1 MLGGSACY
9 RTTSF
14 AGCLRHLAWSLDG
27 EKDPIAS
34 AAFCFA
40 APLLDLRLSPRSS
53 RSLRSGCV
61 PYVMHGRANPRDLD
75 ADFPVAS
82 RSVPPDVSARP
93 PLLGFPK
100 TPLHRSE
107 SGSPQPRRAVS
118 SASFGERS
126 PPLPRAVL
134 VVSHHLDGFILLD
147 RAGLFHPAPDP
158 GVHLVSPGR
167 ETWIPAVR
175 SCPSKPSLRR
185 QRRVRRESVLVGQRH
200 GPAIA
205 GASFTA
211 CLALS
216 PFLPGT
222 WEDGFPSLLTWFPRS
237 TSGAGAPGPCSI
249 VGPVAPP
256 TVASRRC
263 PVLPWA

>member
-1 MLGGSACY
+1 
-9 RTTSF
+9 
-14 AGCLRHLAWSLDG
+14 
-27 EKDPIAS
+27 
-34 AAFCFA
+34 
-40 APLLDLRLSPRSS
+40 
-53 RSLRSGCV
+53 
-61 PYVMHGRANPRDLD
+61 
-75 ADFPVAS
+75 
-82 RSVPPDVSARP
+82 
-93 PLLGFPK
+93 
-100 TPLHRSE
+100 
-107 SGSPQPRRAVS
+107 
-118 SASFGERS
+118 
-126 PPLPRAVL
+126 
-134 VVSHHLDGFILLD
+134 VVSHHLDGLILLD

-167 ETWIPAVR
+167 ETWILAVH

-185 QRRVRRESVLVGQRH
+185 QRRGRRESVLMGQRH
-200 GPAIA
+200 GPAIS

-216 PFLPGT
+216 PFLSGA
-222 WEDGFPSLLTWFPRS
+222 WEDGFPSLLTWFPWS